1 MLRFVLLG
9 CTGISAQ
16 QSEAAHLITCDPFLE
31 MSTSILLE
39 FFVVVVLV
47 GWGFFGGVFCF
58 PVLGAGV
65 HILHITP
72 FIITF
77 SYH

>member
-9 CTGISAQ
+9 CTGNSAQ

-39 FFVVVVLV
+39 FFFFCF
-47 GWGFFGGVFCF
+47 GWLGFFLEVFF
-58 PVLGAGV
+58 VSL
-65 HILHITP
+65 
-72 FIITF
+72 F
-77 SYH
+77 

>member
-9 CTGISAQ
+9 CTGNSAQ

-39 FFVVVVLV
+39 FFVVVV
-47 GWGFFGGVFCF
+47 
-58 PVLGAGV
+58 
-65 HILHITP
+65 
-72 FIITF
+72 
-77 SYH
+77 

>member
-9 CTGISAQ
+9 CTGNSAQ
-16 QSEAAHLITCDPFLE
+16 QSEPAHLITCDPFLE

-39 FFVVVVLV
+39 FFFFVLV

>member
-39 FFVVVVLV
+39 FLLLLFWLV
-47 GWGFFGGVFCF
+47 GVFLEVFFVSLF
-58 PVLGAGV
+58 
-65 HILHITP
+65 
-72 FIITF
+72 
-77 SYH
+77 